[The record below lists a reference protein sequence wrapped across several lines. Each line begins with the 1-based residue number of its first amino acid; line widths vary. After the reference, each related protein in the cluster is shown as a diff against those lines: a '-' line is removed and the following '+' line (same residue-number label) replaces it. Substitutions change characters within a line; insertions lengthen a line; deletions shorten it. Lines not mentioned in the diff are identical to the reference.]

1 MEKRRERMKG
11 GWRRWGEEWCVEE
24 KRMAWGEQLL
34 CGRRGRRGRR
44 RMESVWRCGGMEV
57 VCKIKE
63 LRSKIPRVQVQGICF
78 IGVRVQEFWGCSAV
92 RGAGVFGSAVR

>member
-1 MEKRRERMKG
+1 
-11 GWRRWGEEWCVEE
+11 
-24 KRMAWGEQLL
+24 
-34 CGRRGRRGRR
+34 
-44 RMESVWRCGGMEV
+44 VWRCGGMEV